1 MGVYNLSG
9 KEVTVMAEKTCCG
22 HRTKERSEKD
32 YKDLANRLSRIE
44 GQVRG
49 IRKMLDENAY
59 CPDIMVQVAAVKSAL
74 DGFNCMLLEEH
85 IRSCVAE
92 DIRSGDDGT
101 ITELIGT
108 IRKITK

>member
-1 MGVYNLSG
+1 MTDKS
-9 KEVTVMAEKTCCG
+9 CCE
-22 HRTKERSEKD
+22 HRTKERSEKE

-49 IRKMLDENAY
+49 IRKMLDENVY

-74 DGFNCMLLEEH
+74 DGFNCTLLEQH
-85 IRSCVAE
+85 IRSCVAG
-92 DIRSGDDGT
+92 DLRSGDEGT